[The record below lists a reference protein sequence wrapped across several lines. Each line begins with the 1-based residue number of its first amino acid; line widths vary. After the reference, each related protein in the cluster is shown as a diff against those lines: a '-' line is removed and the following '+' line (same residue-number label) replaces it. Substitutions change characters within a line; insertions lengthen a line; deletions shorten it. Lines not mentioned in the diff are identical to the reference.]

1 MIQGSGPKARH
12 KRNLLDR
19 LANEQKKFE
28 GPLAAVQKLMIAKHI
43 VTVYTRNASRVD
55 GYLIGRIEMFDKH
68 WNLAL
73 VDVLEVRKRRKALQC
88 DTANMQWRRPALAE
102 SESVEV
108 DDDVDVDCR
117 QRLRELRVRLPAV
130 SVRSLNRK
138 YVELT
143 RSLPKAM
150 VRGEQ
155 VVLVRAATGAEQST
169 REHTSR

>member
-12 KRNLLDR
+12 QRNLLER
-19 LANEQKKFE
+19 LTNEQKFE
-28 GPLAAVQKLMIAKHI
+28 GPLAAVQKLMIAQRR
-43 VTVYTRNASRVD
+43 VTVYTRNAS
-55 GYLIGRIEMFDKH
+55 GINGHLTGRIEMFDKH

-73 VDVLEVRKRRKALQC
+73 VDVVEVRKRRKAHQC
-88 DTANMQWRRPALAE
+88 DTADMQPGESQAL
-102 SESVEV
+102 
-108 DDDVDVDCR
+108 VDCR
-117 QRLRELRVRLPAV
+117 QRLRELRLRLPAE

-155 VVLVRAATGAEQST
+155 VVLVRVATNAVAPS
-169 REHTSR
+169 

>member
-1 MIQGSGPKARH
+1 MIQGTGPKARH

-19 LANEQKKFE
+19 LANEHKFE
-28 GPLAAVQKLMIAKHI
+28 GPLAAVQKLMIAQHR
-43 VTVYTRNASRVD
+43 VTVYTRNASGID
-55 GYLIGRIEMFDKH
+55 GLLIGRIEMFDKH

-73 VDVLEVRKRRKALQC
+73 VDVHEVRKRRKAHQC
-88 DTANMQWRRPALAE
+88 NTADMQQRPGDSEALA
-102 SESVEV
+102 
-108 DDDVDVDCR
+108 DCH
-117 QRLRELRVRLPAV
+117 QRLRELRLRLPAE

-155 VVLVRAATGAEQST
+155 VVLVRVATAVEAA
-169 REHTSR
+169 R